1 MPMETY
7 TLRVAEN
14 ASNEGI
20 SAEVLDEDGMVAETT
35 QLSYG
40 DYGMAAVR
48 DGDAPDPVETE
59 ITADVT
65 TTDLQFS
72 RQDDEF
78 EFRFLGDR
86 EVLATERVDDED
98 WGLVFVDE

>member
-1 MPMETY
+1 MPMQTY

-14 ASNEGI
+14 ASHEGI
-20 SAEVLDEDGMVAETT
+20 STEVLDEDGMVVETT

-48 DGDAPDPVETE
+48 DGDGPDPIETE
-59 ITADVT
+59 VTADVT
-65 TTDLQFS
+65 STDLQFS

-86 EVLATERVDDED
+86 EVLASERVDDED
-98 WGLVFVDE
+98 WGLVFVEE